1 MQLHLLGLIIMK
13 LYFQITYFRVVI
25 VLIESDFVSKVL
37 LTLVEP
43 IKKGKLTPS
52 FELIA
57 FAQCLNQ
64 FHIFLDSKVMAY
76 LI

>member
-1 MQLHLLGLIIMK
+1 MK

-57 FAQCLNQ
+57 FAQCLN
-64 FHIFLDSKVMAY
+64 
-76 LI
+76 